1 MNLAY
6 LYCTEDTKKK
16 KTSKQDLYLQDCFSL
31 FVMQHF
37 CEWNQMDYFLSFLT
51 CVQIALQMH

>member
-6 LYCTEDTKKK
+6 LYSTEDTKKK
-16 KTSKQDLYLQDCFSL
+16 PSKLDLYLQDCFSL

-37 CEWNQMDYFLSFLT
+37 CEWNQIDYFLSFLT